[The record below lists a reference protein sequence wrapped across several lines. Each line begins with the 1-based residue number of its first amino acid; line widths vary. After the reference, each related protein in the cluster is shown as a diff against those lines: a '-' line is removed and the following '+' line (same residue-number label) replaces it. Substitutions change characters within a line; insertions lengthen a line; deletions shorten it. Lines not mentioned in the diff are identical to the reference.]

1 MSLTATQFS
10 AIIRGCPKL
19 KKVII
24 NSDVWCDSTICDTLL
39 KQLPKYCPQLNYLSL
54 CPGNFQITDSTLE
67 ALAKLPLKYLSL
79 TSFPA
84 ITEIGFINLIKTCHT
99 LNNCFIED
107 CFQITSTFITS
118 LNIIFKGM
126 QSIPLNITL
135 Q

>member
-39 KQLPKYCPQLNYLSL
+39 KQLPKYCPQLNHLSL

-67 ALAKLPLKYLSL
+67 ALAKLPLKHLSL

-84 ITEIGFINLIKTCHT
+84 ITEFGFINLVKTCHT
-99 LNNCFIED
+99 LNNCSIED
-107 CFQITSTFITS
+107 CFKITSTFITS
-118 LNIIFKGM
+118 LNMIFKGM
-126 QSIPLNITL
+126 QKIPLNIIL